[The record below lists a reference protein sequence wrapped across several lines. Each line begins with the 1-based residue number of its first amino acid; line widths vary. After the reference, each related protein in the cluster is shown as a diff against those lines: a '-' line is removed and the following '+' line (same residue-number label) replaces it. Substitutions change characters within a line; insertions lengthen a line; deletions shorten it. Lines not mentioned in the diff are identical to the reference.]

1 MFSHNVHRATIIAA
15 SGISHRKQETVC
27 GLVTE
32 IKLFLTPSMINDLV
46 AFFKACWKRH
56 AAHIQVLCHLY
67 VLCQCISYKAVPQCN
82 FCERNKHCGCCWPVH
97 TLAWLHIVCFHRD
110 QHQWETP
117 TTDRRT
123 ASVSGEPKRNIR
135 VWKEEE
141 IKKCK
146 FRFEPKTFLTHTKWP
161 KWSIVFQ
168 RCMYI
173 DCACIHYF
181 YPLFFF

>member
-1 MFSHNVHRATIIAA
+1 MCVFSQCAQSDYNSCQWNLAQETGNSLWSCNWDQTFSHALNDQWFSCIFQSMLETTCSTHSGLMSPVCLMSMHVIKQCRSVTSVNVT
-15 SGISHRKQETVC
+15 
-27 GLVTE
+27 
-32 IKLFLTPSMINDLV
+32 
-46 AFFKACWKRH
+46 
-56 AAHIQVLCHLY
+56 
-67 VLCQCISYKAVPQCN
+67 
-82 FCERNKHCGCCWPVH
+82 CCWPVH

-123 ASVSGEPKRNIR
+123 ASVSGEPKRNR

-141 IKKCK
+141 IKKCE
-146 FRFEPKTFLTHTKWP
+146 FRFEPQAILTHTKWP
-161 KWSIVFQ
+161 KCSIVFQ